1 MLTEEERVLMCQT
14 ADPEIVTLLE
24 SVKANPEKTW
34 RRAAPV
40 SGKAVAT
47 ASSPDSN
54 VTEKVTD
61 DVERGSCFNCHKVG
75 HLSRDC
81 PTKRKPMT
89 CFRCVAAGH
98 MVTNCPT
105 RQQVNTVAEQKN
117 VEACHPYQKVGVV
130 NDCEFV
136 ALLDTGSHFT
146 LFKSTLAIKCGVSV
160 RPFVKPL
167 YGVGS
172 TVVPALETV
181 GEAVIEIVIDGVNA
195 GPVVTL
201 IVPDD
206 VQGPDAIIGRNWL
219 DSLAVSYY
227 KSGSQ
232 LVLAEANVVNKLVDA
247 TVVTLGNEFDSL
259 HVVSTEGELEHAP
272 LDLSEFKFVSE
283 DASAS
288 ERSSLS
294 DLVNKYRDCFATS
307 LEEFGCTP
315 LTSMDIL
322 EVTGSKPVM
331 CKPYKTT
338 AADRAEIEGI
348 VSDWKRCGL
357 VVETR
362 SPYASLVLLVKQ
374 SAGKHRLC
382 VDYRRLNK
390 QTLRQHFPLPDMNE
404 QLHLLGNSKLF
415 AQLNLAS
422 GYLQIPL
429 TDEAAAKTAFITEDT
444 TGQFTRMPFGLSGA
458 VVEFTRLMRHVL
470 GPLHGKIV
478 RNYLD
483 DMVVDA
489 VDWDDMLSKLRLV
502 FDRLRSVCLTLKPS
516 KCAFGAKQIEFL
528 GFIVGGGLIQPGE
541 LKTRAISD
549 FPTPVDVTSLKRFLG
564 LTRYAIIAEPLT
576 RLTKKNADF
585 LWSNK
590 QDSAFRVLE
599 DRLTEPPVLT
609 MFNPNAEVT
618 ELNTDASSLGLGA
631 MLLQSKK
638 TGGSLKLVYCISKK
652 TSDSESKYHSS
663 KLELMCVVWAMSKLR
678 QFLLGLQFVVYT
690 DCQALVY
697 RPGNRMCH
705 VDALSRAPVSSTGDK
720 ELPFDMELEDRRDVC
735 VLLTIE
741 DKVRMCQVADQEV
754 SSIIQRLNA
763 DPVDY
768 NLVDKVLLW
777 RTDCCTGELT
787 AGYCS

>member
-1 MLTEEERVLMCQT
+1 
-14 ADPEIVTLLE
+14 
-24 SVKANPEKTW
+24 
-34 RRAAPV
+34 
-40 SGKAVAT
+40 
-47 ASSPDSN
+47 
-54 VTEKVTD
+54 
-61 DVERGSCFNCHKVG
+61 
-75 HLSRDC
+75 
-81 PTKRKPMT
+81 
-89 CFRCVAAGH
+89 
-98 MVTNCPT
+98 
-105 RQQVNTVAEQKN
+105 
-117 VEACHPYQKVGVV
+117 
-130 NDCEFV
+130 
-136 ALLDTGSHFT
+136 
-146 LFKSTLAIKCGVSV
+146 
-160 RPFVKPL
+160 
-167 YGVGS
+167 
-172 TVVPALETV
+172 
-181 GEAVIEIVIDGVNA
+181 
-195 GPVVTL
+195 
-201 IVPDD
+201 

-219 DSLAVSYY
+219 DSPAVSYY
-227 KSGSQ
+227 KSGGQ
-232 LVLAEANVVNKLVDA
+232 LVLAEANVVNKLADA

-259 HVVSTEGELEHAP
+259 HVVSTEVELERAP
-272 LDLSEFKFVSE
+272 LDLSEFKFVNE
-283 DASAS
+283 AVSAA

-294 DLVNKYRDCFATS
+294 DLVNEYRDCFATS
-307 LEEFGCTP
+307 LEELGCTP
-315 LTSMDIL
+315 FTQMDIL

-362 SPYASLVLLVKQ
+362 SPYASPVLLVKQ

-404 QLHLLGNSKLF
+404 QLHSLGNSKLF
-415 AQLNLAS
+415 AQLDLAS

-458 VVEFTRLMRHVL
+458 VAEFTRLMRHVL

-483 DMVVDA
+483 DMVIDA

-502 FDRLRSVCLTLKPS
+502 FERLRSACLTLKPS
-516 KCAFGAKQIEFL
+516 KCAFGAEQIEFL
-528 GFIVGGGLIQPGE
+528 GFIIGGGLIQPGE

-564 LTRYAIIAEPLT
+564 LTSFFRRFVEGYAIIAESLT

-585 LWSNK
+585 LWSDE
-590 QDSAFRVLE
+590 QDSAFRVLK

-609 MFNPNAEVT
+609 MFDPNAEVT
-618 ELNTDASSLGLGA
+618 ELHTDASSLGLGA

-638 TGGSLKLVYCISKK
+638 TGGSLKLIYCISKK

-697 RPGNRMCH
+697 LNSFKATNAQVARWHDVLQEYDFTIKYRPGNRMCH

-720 ELPFDMELEDRRDVC
+720 ELPFDIELEDRWDVC

-768 NLVDKVLLW
+768 NLVDKSFALENGLLYRRVNGRLLFVMPRAMRKGLVVAAHNLKGHPAVDRTVANILQDFWFVKMRRYVAFHIKMCFECLMVKGPRGKQPGLLHPIAVGKRPFDTVHLDHVGPLVITSNGSKYVLTFVDNFTKYVNFYPVAITSADETLQCVKKFVNAYGLPQ
-777 RTDCCTGELT
+777 RLISDRGTCFTARVFENDCQGIKHILT
-787 AGYCS
+787 STRHP